1 MNSLT
6 KNSVSPTILDVL
18 QSEDNALLMGALILF
33 AALAVVMMLTRRMD
47 WYRLHEASNTI

>member
-6 KNSVSPTILDVL
+6 KNSVSPTILDVS

-33 AALAVVMMLTRRMD
+33 AVLAVVMMLTRRMD

>member
-1 MNSLT
+1 MLPI
-6 KNSVSPTILDVL
+6 SPLPCI
-18 QSEDNALLMGALILF
+18 QFEDNALLMGALILF